1 MEKIKVEKQNRILKV
16 TLSVPEKKNVLDE
29 KMIYEITQVF
39 TEESKDKEIKVALI
53 QGEGDIFCA
62 GGDLRWMKEKG
73 QLEYNENLSD
83 AKKLAKMYESIWNF
97 PSPVVAK
104 VQGGAFGGG
113 VGFLA
118 VSDISICEK
127 NAKFR
132 TPEVKIGLIPAVI
145 SVFLLRKIGMSNLK
159 FLALTGK
166 EIDAFEAQKIGLI
179 NIVCEKDELDKKVDE
194 IIEEIK
200 SNSSYAV
207 RKTKELIMKIFDSSF
222 SCSLDLASHF
232 LAEAR
237 ASKDANEGIS
247 AFFEKRKPKFD

>member
-1 MEKIKVEKQNRILKV
+1 MEKIKIEKQSGVLV
-16 TLSVPEKKNVLDE
+16 ATLSTPEKRNVLDE
-29 KMIYEITQVF
+29 KMIAEITEVF
-39 TEESKDKEIKVALI
+39 TEESKDKRLKVALI
-53 QGEGDIFCA
+53 QGEGEIFCA

-73 QLEYNENLSD
+73 ELKYDENLAD
-83 AKKLAKMYESIWNF
+83 ARKLAQMYESIWKF
-97 PSPVVAK
+97 PVPVIVK

-179 NIVCEKDELDKKVDE
+179 NIVCEKDELDKKVNE

-200 SNSSYAV
+200 SNSGYAV
-207 RKTKELIMKIFDSSF
+207 RKTKELIMRIFDSSF
-222 SCSLDLASHF
+222 SYSLDLASHF

-237 ASKDANEGIS
+237 AGKDAKEGIS

>member
-1 MEKIKVEKQNRILKV
+1 MEKIKVEKQDRLLKI

-39 TEESKDKEIKVALI
+39 TEESKDRDIKVALI

-73 QLEYNENLSD
+73 ELEYKENLSD
-83 AKKLAKMYESIWNF
+83 ARKLAKMYESIWNF
-97 PSPVVAK
+97 PAPVVAK

-179 NIVCEKDELDKKVDE
+179 NIVCEKDELDKKVNE

-200 SNSSYAV
+200 SSSSYAV

-222 SCSLDLASHF
+222 NHSLDIASQF

-237 ASKDANEGIS
+237 ASKDAKEGIS

>member
-1 MEKIKVEKQNRILKV
+1 
-16 TLSVPEKKNVLDE
+16 
-29 KMIYEITQVF
+29 
-39 TEESKDKEIKVALI
+39 
-53 QGEGDIFCA
+53 
-62 GGDLRWMKEKG
+62 
-73 QLEYNENLSD
+73 
-83 AKKLAKMYESIWNF
+83 
-97 PSPVVAK
+97 
-104 VQGGAFGGG
+104 
-113 VGFLA
+113 
-118 VSDISICEK
+118 
-127 NAKFR
+127 
-132 TPEVKIGLIPAVI
+132 
-145 SVFLLRKIGMSNLK
+145 MSNLK

>member
-39 TEESKDKEIKVALI
+39 TEESKDKDIKVALI

-127 NAKFR
+127 MQNSEHQK
-132 TPEVKIGLIPAVI
+132 
-145 SVFLLRKIGMSNLK
+145 LK
-159 FLALTGK
+159 
-166 EIDAFEAQKIGLI
+166 
-179 NIVCEKDELDKKVDE
+179 
-194 IIEEIK
+194 
-200 SNSSYAV
+200 
-207 RKTKELIMKIFDSSF
+207 
-222 SCSLDLASHF
+222 
-232 LAEAR
+232 
-237 ASKDANEGIS
+237 
-247 AFFEKRKPKFD
+247 